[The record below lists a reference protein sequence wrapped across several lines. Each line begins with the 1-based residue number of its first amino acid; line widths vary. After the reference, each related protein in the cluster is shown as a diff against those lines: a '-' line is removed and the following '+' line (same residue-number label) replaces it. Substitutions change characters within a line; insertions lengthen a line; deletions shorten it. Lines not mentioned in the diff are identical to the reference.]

1 MIKPL
6 IRKALLCTSL
16 TVLGMTT
23 AVAAGTLKIGTEG
36 GYPPWSMVDASGKV
50 AGFDA
55 DVGNALCKELEMECR
70 FVVQAFDSLIPSLD
84 ANRFDLII
92 SGMSVTPERSK
103 RITFS
108 IPYAVEDTTFIVPK
122 DSPLVNAESV
132 DALMQGLAGKS
143 VGVQGGTT
151 QGDFLRKAG
160 PDVKVKAY
168 DTLDQM
174 QIDLDGGRLDATFAD
189 VTSQAKFLK
198 KVGDKNFALSN
209 YIIKSTAD
217 PETLGYGIGVGINQK
232 NTELK
237 QQVDAA
243 LCKLI
248 NDGTVKTASLK
259 WFEVDISNYDAC
271 KK

>member
-1 MIKPL
+1 MIERL
-6 IRKALLCTSL
+6 VTLCFRRRGIAWIVFAFVALYGWTCWKQLPIE
-16 TVLGMTT
+16 
-23 AVAAGTLKIGTEG
+23 A
-36 GYPPWSMVDASGKV
+36 YPD
-50 AGFDA
+50 
-55 DVGNALCKELEMECR
+55 
-70 FVVQAFDSLIPSLD
+70 I
-84 ANRFDLII
+84 
-92 SGMSVTPERSK
+92 
-103 RITFS
+103 
-108 IPYAVEDTTFIVPK
+108 
-122 DSPLVNAESV
+122 
-132 DALMQGLAGKS
+132 
-143 VGVQGGTT
+143 
-151 QGDFLRKAG
+151 
-160 PDVKVKAY
+160 
-168 DTLDQM
+168 
-174 QIDLDGGRLDATFAD
+174 AD

-237 QQVDAA
+237 QKVDAA

>member
-6 IRKALLCTSL
+6 LKKAALCAGL
-16 TVLGMTT
+16 TVLGLNI
-23 AVAAGTLKIGTEG
+23 ASADTLKIGTEG

-50 AGFDA
+50 SGFDA
-55 DVGNALCKELEMECR
+55 DVGNALCKELNAECR

-103 RITFS
+103 RISFS
-108 IPYAVEDTTFIVPK
+108 IPYAVEDAIFILPRK
-122 DSPLVNAESV
+122 SDLVSANNVE
-132 DALMQGLAGKS
+132 DIFKGLSGKT

-151 QGDFLRKAG
+151 HGDYLRKMA
-160 PDVKVKAY
+160 PELKIKNY

-174 QIDLDGGRLDATFAD
+174 QIDLDAGRLDATFAD
-189 VTSQAKFLK
+189 LTSQSKFLK
-198 KVGDKNFALSN
+198 KVGDKNFALS
-209 YIIKSTAD
+209 KLVVKGSSA
-217 PETLGYGIGVGINQK
+217 PEVLGYGIGVGINKQK
-232 NTELK
+232 TELK
-237 QQVDAA
+237 AKVDAA

-248 NDGTVKTASLK
+248 NDGTVKASSEK
-259 WFEVDISNYDAC
+259 WFDIDISNYEVC